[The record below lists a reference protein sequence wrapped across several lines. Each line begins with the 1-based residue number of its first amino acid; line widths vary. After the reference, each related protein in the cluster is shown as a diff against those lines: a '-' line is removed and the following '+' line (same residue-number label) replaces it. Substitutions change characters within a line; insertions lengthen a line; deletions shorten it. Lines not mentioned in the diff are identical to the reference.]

1 MSRGEKGRIDKLL
14 VERGLIGSRERGRA
28 LIMAGKVMVNGA
40 RVDKPGSTVP
50 IDAEIVIKEPPPY
63 VGRGGI
69 KLAGALD
76 HFEID
81 VAGRVLLDIGS
92 STGGFTDCLLQRGA
106 SKVYAIDVGKGLID
120 WKLRND
126 PRVVLLEGRNIRYL
140 EDGEV
145 GDDADMAVIDVSFIS
160 LEKVI
165 PRVSHL
171 LKGSWGIVALIKPQ
185 FEVGKG
191 QVGKGGIVRD
201 PEKHT
206 MVVERIQT
214 FAEGLGMAVMGVC
227 DSPIKGGKGNREF
240 WIYLTGEPGCVSAD
254 ANAHLS

>member
-40 RVDKPGSTVP
+40 RVDKPGATIP
-50 IDAEIVIKEPPPY
+50 IDAEIIVKEPPPY
-63 VGRGGI
+63 VSRGGI
-69 KLAGALD
+69 KLAGALS

-81 VAGRVLLDIGS
+81 VEGKVVLDIGS
-92 STGGFTDCLLQRGA
+92 STGGFTDCLLQGGA
-106 SKVYAIDVGKGLID
+106 RKVYAVDVGRGLLD

-140 EDGEV
+140 EAGEV
-145 GDDADMAVIDVSFIS
+145 SDDADMAVIDVSFIS

-165 PRVSHL
+165 PTVSQL
-171 LKGSWGIVALIKPQ
+171 LRGKWGILALIKPQ

-201 PEKHT
+201 PVKHT
-206 MVVERIQT
+206 MVVERIRS
-214 FAEGLGMAVMGVC
+214 FAEGMGMAVKGVC

-240 WIYLTGEPGCVSAD
+240 WIYLKGEYEDKEAG
-254 ANAHLS
+254 

>member
-14 VERGLIGSRERGRA
+14 VDRGLIGTRERGKA

-40 RVDKPGSTVP
+40 RVDKPGAAVP
-50 IDAEIVIKEPPPY
+50 IDAEIIVKEPPPY

-76 HFEID
+76 HFGID
-81 VAGRVLLDIGS
+81 VEGRVILDIGS

-126 PRVVLLEGRNIRYL
+126 PRVVLLEGKNIRYL
-140 EDGEV
+140 EAGEV
-145 GDDADMAVIDVSFIS
+145 GEDADMAVIDVSFIS

-165 PRVSHL
+165 PRVSQL
-171 LKGSWGIVALIKPQ
+171 LKGSWEIVALIKPQ

-201 PEKHT
+201 PAKHT
-206 MVVERIQT
+206 MVVERIQA
-214 FAEGLGMAVMGVC
+214 FAEASGMAVEGVC

-240 WIYLTGEPGCVSAD
+240 WIYLKGETGRVVAD
-254 ANAHLS
+254 KSAHLS